1 VTETGETTVWITG
14 ATSGIGAA
22 LARACPHPRAEIVN
36 ASRRPHPDYRSIA
49 IDLTRADTWHALID
63 DFHERLQSFAGRR
76 AIFIHNGFHHRRAF
90 IGEGEPTEQAAEVTA
105 NVVAPLVLGDAF
117 VRASRDACVA
127 GVEVG
132 LVQISSGAARLAYP
146 GLGVYGA
153 GKAAMEQWV
162 RTARAEFA
170 HRGRGPW
177 IVAVRP
183 GFVDT
188 PSARKD
194 AAQPPSE
201 FPAAPAL
208 AESLATGKG
217 VLDADDVARAIWD
230 ALPPTGDRTV
240 LFFGEAVGAS

>member
-1 VTETGETTVWITG
+1 VTVGETTVWITG

-22 LARACPHPRAEIVN
+22 LARACPHPNAEIVN
-36 ASRRPHPDYRSIA
+36 ASRRTHPDHRSIA
-49 IDLTRADTWHALID
+49 IDLTRPESWSSLID
-63 DFHERLQSFAGRR
+63 DFHERMRSFAGRR

-90 IGEGEPTEQAAEVTA
+90 VGEGDAAEHVDEVNA

-117 VRASRDACVA
+117 VRASRDACAA

-146 GLGVYGA
+146 GLAVYGA

-162 RTARAEFA
+162 RTVRAEVE
-170 HRGRGPW
+170 HRGSGPW

-194 AAQPPSE
+194 AAASPSE

-217 VLDADDVARAIWD
+217 VLDADVVAREIWN

-240 LFFGEAVGAS
+240 LFFGEAVGAT